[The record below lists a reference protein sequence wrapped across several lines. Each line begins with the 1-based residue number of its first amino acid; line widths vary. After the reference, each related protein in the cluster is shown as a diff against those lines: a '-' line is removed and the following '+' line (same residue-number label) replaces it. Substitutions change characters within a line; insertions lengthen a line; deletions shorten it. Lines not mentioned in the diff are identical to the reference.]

1 MTDDDLFS
9 AFRDDDEDVE
19 NDQSPT
25 YIADEDD
32 EFERLRMSSARAG
45 SMYDDDME
53 MTAVSDDSAGGSG
66 FALSNFS
73 PGQRLVLAILLFLDV
88 VAVLFGLLVVM
99 GRIG

>member
-9 AFRDDDEDVE
+9 AFRDDDEE
-19 NDQSPT
+19 PETAQPPAF
-25 YIADEDD
+25 ADEDD

-53 MTAVSDDSAGGSG
+53 MTAGSGASAGGSS

-73 PGQRLVLAILLFLDV
+73 PGQRLVLAVLLFLNV

>member
-9 AFRDDDEDVE
+9 AFRDDDDEAE
-19 NDQSPT
+19 ITQPP
-25 YIADEDD
+25 AFEEEDD

-53 MTAVSDDSAGGSG
+53 MTAVSDTSAGSRSG

-73 PGQRLVLAILLFLDV
+73 PGQRLVLAVLLFLDV
-88 VAVLFGLLVVM
+88 VAVLFGLLVVLD
-99 GRIG
+99 RIG